1 MCKVSV
7 ILPSLNVRKYIT
19 ECLES
24 VMNQT
29 LKDIEIICVDAGSTD
44 GTLEIIKDKAASD
57 SRIRLILSDM
67 KSYGYQMNLGMAAA
81 KGEYIGIVETDDYVS
96 ENMYEE
102 LYAIASG
109 KKLDFIKSDFYRFTT
124 DGDAVSKTLNKAA
137 WDGYY
142 GRLVC
147 PMDEKKCF
155 GFVINTWNGIY
166 KTSFIRE
173 NDIRHNETPGASF
186 QDNGFWFLT
195 YVYAKRAWFHDKA
208 YYMNRRDNPK
218 SSVFDKSKSFC
229 ICDEYDYLEKIIC
242 NSPDSFEKYK
252 TVYAYGLFRAY
263 YGNLS
268 RVNEKDK
275 DEFSRIFRER
285 ISFLRARN
293 AFERQLMGEFYWN
306 AMLMI
311 SDDCDGSPTGEGKK
325 TLGEENAMA
334 NSERFLKELKKGI
347 IAWYD
352 FAIDASVLY
361 VGGDSDAIAEYL
373 KGQAGKSFDEKGNA
387 VGRNL
392 SVTVAPVSK
401 VLEDDFLH
409 EFENSFDYCV
419 WINALEKEEN
429 PLMALECLK
438 RILKSDGVCLFGMNN
453 RMGIRY
459 FCGDRDPYTDRNFDG
474 IENYRRAY
482 FSESDT
488 FRGRMYDKA
497 EITGFLNAEGTK
509 NVKLYSVLSDLN
521 NPVIMYAENYYPNED
536 VAARI
541 HAVYN
546 SPETIFLEEES
557 LYKSLIDN
565 DMFHQ
570 MANAYLVEFSF
581 DESVRLSDALQITSS
596 MVRNAPD
603 SMLTIIHEDKNVEK
617 INAYPE
623 GRKRLEDMVKYADDL
638 NAQGIRVVDMKL
650 TDRGLVMPFVD
661 APIGQA
667 YLKELFEKN
676 IDEFLKAMD
685 QFRELI
691 LKSSEV
697 TGENLGEDVGAI
709 LKHGYLDMVPLNSF
723 YIDGEFVLFD
733 QEFRQDNC
741 PANVII
747 ARLISS
753 FYAGVSGARKILP
766 RNALY
771 ERYQLLERINDWH
784 SMEWRF
790 LSDLRNDEE
799 LKEYYRRVRRNDAVL
814 NSNRQRMNYS
824 SDDYYKL
831 FVDIFDKAD
840 TRKLILFGSG
850 RYAKRFMDLYSS
862 EYKVYGI
869 VDNNEKKWGDNLNGI
884 EIRSPEYLKELS
896 PGEYKVLICI
906 KNNVSVIKQLKE
918 MGVAEI
924 SVYDPAKN
932 YPKRRHPITDDLKTL
947 DSSDQ
952 KKYHVGYISGVFD
965 LFHVGHLNMFKR
977 AKELCDYLI
986 VGVVSDEG
994 AKKHKKVQTFVPFEE
1009 RIEMV
1014 RSCRYV
1020 DEAVEIPVDLND
1032 TKEAFAMYHFDVQ
1045 FSGSDY
1051 VFNPTWLE
1059 RQEYLREHG
1068 ADLVFLPYTKSTSS
1082 TAIKALIEK
1091 GLAD

>member
-1 MCKVSV
+1 
-7 ILPSLNVRKYIT
+7 
-19 ECLES
+19 
-24 VMNQT
+24 
-29 LKDIEIICVDAGSTD
+29 
-44 GTLEIIKDKAASD
+44 
-57 SRIRLILSDM
+57 
-67 KSYGYQMNLGMAAA
+67 
-81 KGEYIGIVETDDYVS
+81 
-96 ENMYEE
+96 
-102 LYAIASG
+102 
-109 KKLDFIKSDFYRFTT
+109 
-124 DGDAVSKTLNKAA
+124 
-137 WDGYY
+137 
-142 GRLVC
+142 
-147 PMDEKKCF
+147 
-155 GFVINTWNGIY
+155 
-166 KTSFIRE
+166 
-173 NDIRHNETPGASF
+173 
-186 QDNGFWFLT
+186 
-195 YVYAKRAWFHDKA
+195 
-208 YYMNRRDNPK
+208 
-218 SSVFDKSKSFC
+218 
-229 ICDEYDYLEKIIC
+229 
-242 NSPDSFEKYK
+242 
-252 TVYAYGLFRAY
+252 
-263 YGNLS
+263 
-268 RVNEKDK
+268 
-275 DEFSRIFRER
+275 
-285 ISFLRARN
+285 
-293 AFERQLMGEFYWN
+293 
-306 AMLMI
+306 
-311 SDDCDGSPTGEGKK
+311 
-325 TLGEENAMA
+325 MA
-334 NSERFLKELKKGI
+334 NSERVFKELQKGI

-352 FAIDASVLY
+352 FVVGAKVLY
-361 VGGDSDAIAEYL
+361 VGAENDAIAEYL
-373 KGQAGKSFDEKGNA
+373 KSQSGKSFDAQGDP
-387 VGRNL
+387 VGKDL
-392 SVTVAPVSK
+392 SVAVAPISK
-401 VLEDDFLH
+401 IKEAAFLK
-409 EFENSFDYCV
+409 EYENSFDYCV
-419 WINALEKEEN
+419 WINALEKEEDPAAAIN
-429 PLMALECLK
+429 CLK
-438 RILKSDGVCLFGMNN
+438 RVLKRSGACLFGMNN

-482 FSESDT
+482 SSESDM
-488 FRGRMYDKA
+488 FRGRMYDKS
-497 EITGFLNAEGTK
+497 EITGLLNGAGAETMK
-509 NVKLYSVLSDLN
+509 FYSVLSDLN
-521 NPVIMYAENYYPNED
+521 NPVIMYAENYVPNED

-581 DESVRLSDALQITSS
+581 DESFLLSDALQITSS

-603 SMLTIIHEDKNVEK
+603 SMLTIIHENKTVEK

-623 GRKRLEDMVKYADDL
+623 GKKRLTDMIEFADDL
-638 NAQGIRVVDMKL
+638 KARGLRVVDIKL
-650 TDRGLVMPFVD
+650 TDRGLVMPFID
-661 APIGQA
+661 APVGQA
-667 YLKELFEKN
+667 YLKELFET
-676 IDEFLKAMD
+676 DLDAFLKAMD
-685 QFRELI
+685 QFRNMI
-691 LKSSEV
+691 LESSETV
-697 TGENLGEDVGAI
+697 GDYLGEDIGVT
-709 LKHGYLDMVPLNSF
+709 LRHGYLDMVPLNSF

-733 QEFRQDNC
+733 QEFRQENC
-741 PANVII
+741 PANVVV

-753 FYAGVSGARKILP
+753 FYAGVSGAQKTLP
-766 RNALY
+766 RNFLY
-771 ERYQLLERINDWH
+771 ERYHLLERIDDWLG
-784 SMEWRF
+784 MEWKF
-790 LSDLRNDEE
+790 LSELRNDTE
-799 LKEYYRRVRRNDAVL
+799 LREYYRRVRRNDAVL

-850 RYAKRFMDLYSS
+850 RYAKRFIDLYSS
-862 EYKVYGI
+862 EYSIYGI

-1051 VFNPTWLE
+1051 VFNQIWLE

-1068 ADLVFLPYTKSTSS
+1068 ADLVFFPYTKSTSS